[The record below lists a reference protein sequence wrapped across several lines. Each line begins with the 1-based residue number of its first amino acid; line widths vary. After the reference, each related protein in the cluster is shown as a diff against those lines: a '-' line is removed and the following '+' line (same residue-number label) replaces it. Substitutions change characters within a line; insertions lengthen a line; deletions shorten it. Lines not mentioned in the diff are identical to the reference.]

1 MANPFDSYSARDT
14 LSAQF
19 QEEPFNPE
27 HYIEKLAR
35 PNTDNVILGQNGSEF
50 DPKPLRDQLK
60 MRLTELETQFEN
72 KTKQVQRVEEINLKK
87 QESFKR
93 KTKEHDQFF
102 NVVDSQYQ
110 DLDKVI
116 NFVSTKVVHLG
127 DQLKQMDGKRRRA
140 LEAKELIDYINE
152 AQKTGSIS
160 SSIFTDVTNI
170 HESARVLHKI
180 TLVTQDLPDKGGKD
194 FSRLQGVV
202 TRITD
207 EIEKQLVQDFKMS
220 LHHYTD
226 EEHLEN
232 MKRCAATLNQPCFQ
246 AYKEVVDYFIDARLK
261 APFYGENIFSAI
273 KDCIN
278 ETSGIVS
285 KVFSDHDTIMPKFIK
300 KIFKDKIWKKV
311 RLTLKLDTFDEPE
324 KQSSQD
330 LEQSLDSL
338 AELYSQT
345 MELSSNLS
353 KYDNDISFANDI
365 KKSIFCSYLSKYSD
379 TEKEYLLKA
388 SEEILNQFYNS
399 IKHEKNL
406 HSDALQVH
414 LKNAKSRFNQ
424 LRDNIG
430 SSNNLL
436 SNEPS
441 EMPSDQLLSVNV
453 TTSLLKIH
461 ERAVERCLLLSDQTA
476 CSDVLKEIAT
486 SLLTHF
492 VANHL
497 EYAIDF
503 YTANRPSLDSRNEP
517 IISPFLTIVGNANI
531 TYHSLDKFFND
542 TILPNIQNPKVQTE
556 VRKIRQTEMKRIEEK
571 VSNEINHSI
580 NIIINWIKVIFKSKQ
595 EKEDFNSLCV
605 AQSSTRACNEVCNF
619 LTSSVIDTF
628 KGPVD
633 GDNLQHVMME
643 LGVRFHGAL
652 LDHLLQ
658 YQYSIVG
665 ALQLIQDLHRYKQTV
680 HHFKEPFVE
689 ELFEGLSKLTQLL
702 IVEPHKLRDIWDE
715 GSLARIEHGFLVQF
729 VKLRADYRKSNI
741 QSKLPSYSAQVKQ

>member
-35 PNTDNVILGQNGSEF
+35 PNVDNVILGQNGSEF

-72 KTKQVQRVEEINLKK
+72 KTKQVQRIEEINHKK

-102 NVVDSQYQ
+102 SVVDSQYQ
-110 DLDKVI
+110 ELDKVI

-180 TLVTQDLPDKGGKD
+180 TLVTQDLPEKGGKD
-194 FSRLQGVV
+194 FSRLQNVV

-207 EIEKQLVQDFKMS
+207 EIEKKLVQDFKMS
-220 LHHYTD
+220 LHHYND

-246 AYKEVVDYFIDARLK
+246 AYKEVVDYFIEARLK

-278 ETSGIVS
+278 ETSEIVL

-300 KIFKDKIWKKV
+300 RIFKDKIWKKV
-311 RLTLKLDTFDEPE
+311 RLTLKLDVFDEPE
-324 KQSSQD
+324 KQSSHD

-345 MELSSNLS
+345 MALATDLS

-379 TEKEYLLKA
+379 TEKEYLLRA

-406 HSDALQVH
+406 NSDALQFH
-414 LKNAKSRFNQ
+414 LKNAKTRFNQ

-430 SSNNLL
+430 STSNMLN
-436 SNEPS
+436 NEPS

-461 ERAVERCLLLSDQTA
+461 ERVKYALVC
-476 CSDVLKEIAT
+476 
-486 SLLTHF
+486 F
-492 VANHL
+492 V
-497 EYAIDF
+497 
-503 YTANRPSLDSRNEP
+503 
-517 IISPFLTIVGNANI
+517 
-531 TYHSLDKFFND
+531 
-542 TILPNIQNPKVQTE
+542 
-556 VRKIRQTEMKRIEEK
+556 
-571 VSNEINHSI
+571 
-580 NIIINWIKVIFKSKQ
+580 
-595 EKEDFNSLCV
+595 
-605 AQSSTRACNEVCNF
+605 SS
-619 LTSSVIDTF
+619 
-628 KGPVD
+628 
-633 GDNLQHVMME
+633 HM
-643 LGVRFHGAL
+643 
-652 LDHLLQ
+652 
-658 YQYSIVG
+658 
-665 ALQLIQDLHRYKQTV
+665 
-680 HHFKEPFVE
+680 
-689 ELFEGLSKLTQLL
+689 
-702 IVEPHKLRDIWDE
+702 
-715 GSLARIEHGFLVQF
+715 
-729 VKLRADYRKSNI
+729 DY
-741 QSKLPSYSAQVKQ
+741 